1 MELSLERRP
10 ITVNETILD
19 INTEQAVES
28 DVLLADYYPRI
39 SRILHCSVDTSA
51 EQAVVSGERL
61 IIDGMAVCRILYKS
75 EEGAPAAV
83 TVKLSYSKTVELR
96 RAPQKP
102 QVYVKAQP
110 GYFSCRA
117 VNSGRIDIRG
127 AVVLSCKVI
136 STTETEAVGSAQG
149 GGVQCR
155 CRDICCGRLLRYT
168 TKSFLV
174 RGEETLSSDIP
185 ATATLLRSS
194 ATVGETSFKVVGG
207 KIVAKSDAEVKLLL
221 IDGDRTLYRDSFQL
235 PVSEILDAEGADEDS
250 ICSVAFTVDW
260 VDVKLSSAAADEQP
274 TASAELCI
282 TARIWAMN
290 NETGSFMVDCF
301 STGYETTRESRP
313 FSISQGADP
322 VHRTVPVEQELTL
335 PDSTEEVL
343 DLWTELAEETVTGGD
358 HVLKIC
364 GRVRF
369 CALVQM
375 EGGEPEYVEQTADF
389 CEDVPVEGPLAEILP
404 ALSARLE
411 EQKNQGSGILARA
424 AVQADVAFS
433 LGDKAQLITEVTVD
447 ENRPVKPKNAGCLTL
462 YFPERGEQVWD
473 IAKRYST
480 SPSLILQENGLQDDG
495 AVGEG
500 MLLIPAIR

>member
-1 MELSLERRP
+1 MELSLEQRP
-10 ITVNETILD
+10 VAVNETILD

-75 EEGAPAAV
+75 EEGAPASI
-83 TVKLSYSKTVELR
+83 TVKLPYSKTVELR

-102 QVYVKAQP
+102 QIYVKAQP

-127 AVVLSCKVI
+127 AVVLSCKVV
-136 STTETEAVGSAQG
+136 STGESEAIGSVQG
-149 GGVQCR
+149 GGIQCR
-155 CRDICCGRLLRYT
+155 CRDICCGRLLRYC
-168 TKSFLV
+168 TKSFIV
-174 RGEETLSSDIP
+174 RGEEKLSDDIP
-185 ATATLLRSS
+185 ADAVLLRSS
-194 ATVGETSFKVVGG
+194 ATVGDTAFKVVGG
-207 KIVAKSDAEVKLLL
+207 KIVSKSDAEVNLLL
-221 IDGDRTLYRDSFQL
+221 TDGERRLYRDSFSV
-235 PVSEILDAEGADEDS
+235 PVSEILDADGADEDS

-260 VDVKLSSAAADEQP
+260 MEVKLSSAASDEQP
-274 TASAELCI
+274 IASAELCI
-282 TARIWAMN
+282 TAKIWAAT
-290 NETGSFMVDCF
+290 NENGSFMVDCF

-313 FSISQGADP
+313 FAISRGAEP
-322 VHRTVPVEQELTL
+322 VHRTISLEQQLEL
-335 PDSTEEVL
+335 PSDTEEVL
-343 DLWTELAEETVTGGD
+343 DLWAELAEETVTGGEN
-358 HVLKIC
+358 VLKIC

-375 EGGEPEYVEQTADF
+375 SGGEPEYMEQTADF
-389 CEDVPVEGPLAEILP
+389 CEDIPVEGALAEIMP
-404 ALSARLE
+404 ALTARLE
-411 EQKNQGSGILARA
+411 EQKNQGNSVLARA
-424 AVQADVAFS
+424 SIRADVAFS
-433 LGDKAQLITEVTVD
+433 IADKAQLITEVAVD

-462 YFPERGEQVWD
+462 YFPQQGEQVWD

-480 SPSLILQENGLQDDG
+480 SPALILQENDLQDDG
-495 AVGEG
+495 AVEEG